1 MPEENILDILQPE
14 VLDKPTI
21 DTIDLSSLPVTDIT
35 QHLPVENIP
44 IEEQKPNNTID
55 TLDVESLPAVETSQ
69 QNLNVEDLNPPSPEI
84 TLDNIDLDSI
94 PVNTDHDLELDN
106 ISNIV
111 DSPKSLS
118 SPISLKRT
126 LDFDSSTKHNQLD
139 YNSYQNIINPK
150 NIQNEVLNEIDDK
163 SKKEHSFF

>member
-1 MPEENILDILQPE
+1 M
-14 VLDKPTI
+14 
-21 DTIDLSSLPVTDIT
+21 
-35 QHLPVENIP
+35 
-44 IEEQKPNNTID
+44 
-55 TLDVESLPAVETSQ
+55 
-69 QNLNVEDLNPPSPEI
+69 EDLTPPSPEI

-94 PVNTDHDLELDN
+94 PANTEQALELDN
-106 ISNIV
+106 ISNII
-111 DSPKSLS
+111 DSPKALS

-150 NIQNEVLNEIDDK
+150 IIKNEVLNEIDGK